1 MKTESFV
8 SFHPEHLSTP
18 DLHQYLLGAIAPRP
32 IAFAS
37 TISADGDVNLSP
49 FSFFNVF
56 SSRPPIMIF
65 SPARSGRDNSTK
77 NTYDNVLEVPEVVIN
92 VVTYNMVEQMNLASA
107 AFAREINE
115 FDKSGFTPHPSL
127 QISPPRVA
135 ESPVAFECKVI
146 DVKALGTL
154 GGAGNLIIC
163 EVLVFHIQDEYLTG
177 EGQIDIPK
185 LDLVGRMGA
194 NYYCR
199 TNKSALF
206 TVDKPGWPVAIGI
219 DSLPL
224 QVRESKIL
232 TGNQLGKLGGL
243 THLPTSDEIEKIKST
258 QIYLSLSSIRG
269 QLTVE
274 QIHERAAEL
283 VDKENIKEALSL
295 LMAFEDM

>member
-1 MKTESFV
+1 MKTESFT

-18 DLHQYLLGAIAPRP
+18 DLHQYLLGAVAPRP

-56 SSRPPIMIF
+56 SSRPPTMIF

-92 VVTYNMVEQMNLASA
+92 VVTYSMVEQMNLASA
-107 AFAREINE
+107 AFAKEINE
-115 FDKSGFTPHPSL
+115 FHKSGFTPLPSS

-135 ESPVAFECKVI
+135 ESPVAFECKVT
-146 DVKALGTL
+146 DVKALGTT

-163 EVLVFHIQDEYLTG
+163 EVLTFHIQDEYLSEQG
-177 EGQIDIPK
+177 EIDITK

-199 TNKSALF
+199 TNESALF
-206 TVDKPGWPVAIGI
+206 TVDKPSWPVGLGV
-219 DSLPL
+219 DSLPPH
-224 QVRESKIL
+224 VRDSKIL
-232 TGNQLGKLGGL
+232 TGNQLGKLGGI
-243 THLPTSDEIEKIKST
+243 TNLPTPEEIEKIKNTDIHS
-258 QIYLSLSSIRG
+258 SLSTTEG
-269 QLTVE
+269 QLTLE
-274 QIHERAAEL
+274 QIHKKAAKLIDE
-283 VDKENIKEALSL
+283 DNIKEALIL
-295 LMAFEDM
+295 LMAFEDE